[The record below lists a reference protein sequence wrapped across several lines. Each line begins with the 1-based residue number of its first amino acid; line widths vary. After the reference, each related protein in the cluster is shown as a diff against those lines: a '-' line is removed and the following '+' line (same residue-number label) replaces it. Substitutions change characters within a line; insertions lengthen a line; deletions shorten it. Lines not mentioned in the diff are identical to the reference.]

1 MGGWENYV
9 LGRSKVTLRRV
20 KEMESLGYFPT
31 SQGWATGAETVPR
44 LDGEVL
50 VFEGLFVDG
59 LRLLSHGFLVE
70 VLEKF
75 KVQIHQ
81 LTPNVVVAL
90 SKFVWATTTIGG
102 GPSAKVFTKHY
113 CLHWKKGQFGSCT
126 FTPKTENTK
135 DKVVELVPCAKNK
148 WGGGW
153 MENWFYV
160 RCPKGE
166 GWPWVSAL
174 SPFQFEAFPHFMV
187 EEGNRYDRAFG
198 RTAVT
203 CSGWDLVEEYLE
215 GRI

>member
-1 MGGWENYV
+1 MSSLALARIKPVACRRPRYATMPPSPSGGVALSRPLSPAGQVAARKSVDSSLARFACVDGSGRENYA
-9 LGRSKVTLRRV
+9 LGHWKVTSQRV
-20 KEMESLGYFPT
+20 KEMESLGYFPA

-102 GPSAKVFTKHY
+102 GPSAEVFTKHY
-113 CLHWKKGQFGSCT
+113 RLHWKK
-126 FTPKTENTK
+126 
-135 DKVVELVPCAKNK
+135 
-148 WGGGW
+148 
-153 MENWFYV
+153 
-160 RCPKGE
+160 
-166 GWPWVSAL
+166 VSLGAAP
-174 SPFQFEAFPHFMV
+174 SP
-187 EEGNRYDRAFG
+187 
-198 RTAVT
+198 
-203 CSGWDLVEEYLE
+203 
-215 GRI
+215 